1 MVPSRKVVYKA
12 STGPAKS
19 DKHENQMKV
28 QNFTKMEAVPSSLKI
43 LKWSVEKTQTLVS
56 RREVPGNRV

>member
-1 MVPSRKVVYKA
+1 MVYKA

-56 RREVPGNRV
+56 RREVPGF